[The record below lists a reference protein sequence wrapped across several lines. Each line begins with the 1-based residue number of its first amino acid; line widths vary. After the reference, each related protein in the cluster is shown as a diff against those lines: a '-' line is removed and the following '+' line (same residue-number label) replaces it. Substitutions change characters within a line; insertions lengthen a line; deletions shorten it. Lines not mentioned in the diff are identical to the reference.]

1 MKEKKYV
8 KKKKRRSDLIFV
20 CIMLAFPLAQFCIMW
35 VGVHANSILLAFKQY
50 DVDFNVTYTVN
61 NFIRVFNELI
71 FVEGIRSTFWNGL
84 FLWFCTSVLTLP
96 VSLLLAFYLYKRY
109 KFHNILK
116 TAYFIP
122 SIIASIVTITVFYII
137 CDRVYPLVY
146 EAITG
151 ESTLGLLINQNTQ
164 FGTVV
169 FYNVF
174 YALASNFLYMS
185 SAMSSMDN
193 GMSEAAMI
201 DGASPLQE
209 FWYVTLPSIFPILS
223 VFFVAGIPTIFT
235 GEFGL
240 YALFKTGGANVFA
253 TLGSYFT
260 VGLMNRGEREY
271 PYFAAFGLILSFVCS
286 IIVFSVRAL
295 IDRMDPMR
303 DEDGTVAKRKYQ
315 KKLSRKK
322 NKERLA

>member
-1 MKEKKYV
+1 MKNG
-8 KKKKRRSDLIFV
+8 KKKRRSDLIFV
-20 CIMLAFPLAQFCIMW
+20 CVMLAFPLAQFMIMW

-50 DVDFNVTYTVN
+50 DIDLNFMWTLDNFRRVINDLLNVP
-61 NFIRVFNELI
+61 
-71 FVEGIRSTFWNGL
+71 GIRNTLWNG
-84 FLWFCTSVLTLP
+84 FILWFFTSVLTLP

-122 SIIASIVTITVFYII
+122 SIIASVVTITVFFIL
-137 CDRVYPLVY
+137 CDRVYPFLV
-146 EAITG
+146 EKFTG
-151 ESTLGLLINQNTQ
+151 ESVLGLLINDKTQ
-164 FGTVV
+164 YGTVI

-209 FWYVTLPSIFPILS
+209 FWHVTLPSIYPMLS
-223 VFFVAGIPTIFT
+223 VFFIASLPSIFV
-235 GEFGL
+235 GDFGL
-240 YALFKTGGANVFA
+240 YALFKTSGTNVFA
-253 TLGSYFT
+253 TIGSYFT

-271 PYFAAFGLILSFVCS
+271 PYFAAFGIILSIISCF
-286 IIVFSVRAL
+286 IVFSIKAV
-295 IDRMDPMR
+295 IDHMDPYR
-303 DEDGTVAKRKYQ
+303 DESGIEAAKKHEK
-315 KKLSRKK
+315 KKL
-322 NKERLA
+322 KEERRNRHDK